1 MVKKKVS
8 LGSSPDAGE
17 LGPGAAHE
25 ASRPPALDV
34 LELFFNTGI
43 VFHEVALPRGLP
55 DVVSSFV
62 VMKPPTPGAAA
73 PPPRPGQPAASP
85 QAAPPQAQGRG
96 PQTLSV
102 RRASP
107 GEEPD
112 VEISA
117 VDHVS
122 ELSNRW
128 FPVPYQLSCP
138 FAVQIFL
145 GMTGGGLRAVLAVDT
160 LEAQG
165 AQGRHL
171 DAGYDEGR
179 PFRPLDKNEL
189 GSFFDHPETR
199 ELIRR
204 LERGGVDKA
213 LFKLASLLE
222 ALGPQLPKLRF
233 SRIDAQPAIPVSLVL
248 DLGNS
253 RTTALLVEG
262 RDARVFGIPLEVRNL
277 GNPLETRSDSIDSRL
292 TFLPSPWDKA
302 SSPVAVGESFQWPS
316 VARMGLEALDRA
328 LETPHR
334 YPCTISGPK
343 RYLWDD
349 RQTDERWHF
358 AQKIGATGQP
368 GDGSGEYRPVFGRI
382 LKYVPEESGGTF
394 LREDGPQTPA
404 DPRYAPRTMML
415 FAIVEILCQAYAQ
428 INGAQYRTFQG
439 KEGSPRVLRH
449 LVLTYPSA
457 MREEERR
464 IYDALVRNAVTLAC
478 HVLGI
483 RPEHRPNWD
492 AAAGAFEPFLVA
504 DEALAAQ
511 MVFVY
516 EEAQGT
522 FSGSMEELLAVYGHE
537 GQSPPGGGGGARTLR
552 VASVDIG
559 GGTSDV
565 MIAEYEDRMAG
576 TGTSLAIRKLF
587 QDGVSIAGDEVCRA
601 IVEDV
606 IFTQILQQLPT
617 SQDRGRLRHLF
628 GEGDAGH
635 GSTWRTLRARLVP
648 YLWMPLARCFWGV
661 AEGFVLPDHTDGKL
675 YAIPDLQRVFAL
687 PTVSPV
693 VLLEAD
699 RFLGEQVP
707 GFPGIENLLFKLD
720 AQEVERAVER
730 VLREPLR
737 RYADILAQ
745 FDVDLL
751 VLAGRTSALPC
762 VRAIFTKEM
771 PVPPPRIKSM
781 ARYRVG
787 EWYPSKWKDEGFI
800 RDAKS
805 TVTAGAA
812 VLHLASKNRLPGFLV
827 DGIVPVDQRPI
838 YGLYQ
843 DTEPHIA
850 RANELFPAPSAAG
863 GGHAAGQTTGQNTG
877 PAFVHTHGMRIGF
890 RNVDSQEM
898 EGSPLFEVRPANKDV
913 ETALLEDRVTLQF
926 GRSREGLIQIAKVT
940 SQRGQY
946 SFEPT
951 DFVLALKTA
960 THDRYWLDTGV
971 FDVDRGA

>member
-17 LGPGAAHE
+17 LGPGAAAHDG
-25 ASRPPALDV
+25 ARLPALDV

-62 VMKPPTPGAAA
+62 LMKPPGAAA
-73 PPPRPGQPAASP
+73 APPRPGAAVP
-85 QAAPPQAQGRG
+85 PVAVPPVAAPPVAAAAGARA

-102 RRASP
+102 RRANP

-117 VDHVS
+117 VDHLS

-128 FPVPYQLSCP
+128 FPIPYQLSCP
-138 FAVQIFL
+138 FAVQVFL

-171 DAGYDEGR
+171 DASYDEGR

-189 GSFFDHPETR
+189 GTFFDHPETR
-199 ELIRR
+199 ELVRR
-204 LERGGVDKA
+204 LERAGIDKA
-213 LFKLASLLE
+213 LFKLAALLE

-233 SRIDAQPAIPVSLVL
+233 SRLDTHQPIPVSLVL

-262 RDARVFGIPLEVRNL
+262 RDARVFGVPLEVRNL
-277 GNPLETRSDSIDSRL
+277 GNPLETRNESIDSRL

-302 SSPVAVGESFQWPS
+302 SSPVAVGECFQWPS
-316 VARMGLEALDRA
+316 VARLGLEALDRA

-334 YPCTISGPK
+334 YPCTLSGPK

-349 RQTDERWHF
+349 RPNDERWHF
-358 AQKIGATGQP
+358 AQKIGATGAP

-382 LKYVPEESGGTF
+382 LKYLPEESGGMF

-404 DPRYAPRTMML
+404 DPRYAPRTTML

-428 INGAQYRTFQG
+428 INGAMYRTFQG
-439 KEGSPRVLRH
+439 KEASPRVLRH

-464 IYDALVRNAVTLAC
+464 IYDALVRNAVILAC

-483 RPEHRPNWD
+483 RPELRPNWD
-492 AAAGAFEPFLVA
+492 AATGAFEPFLVA

-522 FSGSMEELLAVYGHE
+522 FSGSMEELVAVYGHE
-537 GQSPPGGGGGARTLR
+537 SKTLR
-552 VASVDIG
+552 VASIDIG

-617 SQDRGRLRHLF
+617 SQDKGRLRHLF

-648 YLWMPLARCFWGV
+648 YLWMPIARCFWGV
-661 AEGFVLPDHTDGKL
+661 AEGFAIPEHTEGKL
-675 YAIPDLQRVFAL
+675 YAIPDLQRIFAL

-720 AQEVERAVER
+720 AQEVERSIER

-751 VLAGRTSALPC
+751 VLAGRTSSLPC

-827 DGIVPVDQRPI
+827 DGITEVDQRPI

-850 RANELFPAPSAAG
+850 KTNELFSESAGAQAGAG
-863 GGHAAGQTTGQNTG
+863 GRTTS
-877 PAFVHTHGMRIGF
+877 PSFVYTHGMRVGF

-898 EGSPLFEVRPANKDV
+898 EGSPLFEVRPATKDV
-913 ETALLEDRVTLQF
+913 EAALLDDRVTLQF
-926 GRSREGLIQIAKVT
+926 GRGRDGSIQIVKVA

-960 THDRYWLDTGV
+960 TYDRYWLDTGV
-971 FDVDRGA
+971 FDTGRGA